1 MTIASLG
8 WIAYRTGWYFYALGP
23 QLVICMLL
31 GYLAARKTAG
41 DLLNWLIIAFFAA
54 LIPLAGI
61 LVMLGLW
68 WRAGAAMPE
77 SAPANREPP
86 A

>member
-1 MTIASLG
+1 MTVASLP
-8 WIAYRTGWYFYALGP
+8 WIAYQTGWYFYALGP

-31 GYLAARKTAG
+31 GAFAARKTTG

-54 LIPLAGI
+54 LVPLAGI
-61 LVMLGLW
+61 LVMFGLW
-68 WRAGAAMPE
+68 WRAGAALPQDTPE
-77 SAPANREPP
+77 NAEPP